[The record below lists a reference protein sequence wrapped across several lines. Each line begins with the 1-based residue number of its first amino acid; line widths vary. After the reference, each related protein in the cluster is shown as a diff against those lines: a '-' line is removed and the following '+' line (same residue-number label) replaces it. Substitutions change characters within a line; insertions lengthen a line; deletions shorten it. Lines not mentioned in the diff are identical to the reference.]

1 MEKTG
6 NGSKAQVYT
15 VRRKSDK
22 AIFAAKIQKYVI
34 FIFILEYFFQ
44 ALSVDF
50 AIALTPQPCLFK
62 IIFYLAWQQCLY
74 SYGLW
79 RWRFFVGYDSK

>member
-1 MEKTG
+1 LEKTG
-6 NGSKAQVYT
+6 KGSKAQVYI

-50 AIALTPQPCLFK
+50 F
-62 IIFYLAWQQCLY
+62 
-74 SYGLW
+74 
-79 RWRFFVGYDSK
+79 SKKEIN